1 MKKNITHLIIALAI
15 ILAVIFIAD
24 SWFFRIDLTSEK
36 RYTLTNITKAFLK
49 SLNEDILIKVYLSG
63 DLNPGFKRLS
73 KATKEMLDEFDV
85 YSSSLQ
91 YQFIDPNEGTK
102 KEKKAFIEHLEKIDL
117 QPYPVIET
125 KEDGRKTQSYVFPYA
140 IIFFDGKEI
149 PVNLLDNIR
158 GVSGQ
163 ENLNRSIEGLEFKLI
178 NTLRKLVTKDK
189 PAIAFL
195 EGHGELDEL
204 DVIDIT
210 HELSQ
215 NYRVERGQL
224 SGDVNELNNYK
235 TIIIA
240 KPHKQ
245 FSEKDKFVID
255 KYLMQGGR
263 ILWLVDAVNI
273 TLDSLVK
280 STQTMGVWA
289 ELNLDDIL
297 FKYGVRINPVLI
309 EDIQAGRIPINLAP
323 AGSAPKFVPVPWLY
337 SPLLTP
343 LQSHPV
349 SRNINLVRGDFVSYI
364 DTVGENIQAVRTP
377 LLRTSKFTKSTQ
389 VPMMVSLAS
398 VNQKPQKEDFSKSF
412 LPVAYA
418 MQGKFPSV
426 FANRPVPKGVRNNSA
441 ASTPLSK
448 PTKMVVIADGD
459 IIRNDVKFKD
469 SNPRILPLG
478 YDELTHQTYGNKQF
492 IINAVDYLCDDD
504 GWMEL
509 RSRSFTLRLLDKQ
522 KLSSETT
529 FWKWLNVIL
538 PVLIVVIS
546 GIIFIFIRKKRYT
559 KKRIEKN

>member
-1 MKKNITHLIIALAI
+1 MKKSITHLAITLAA
-15 ILAVIFIAD
+15 ILIVNFIAD
-24 SWFFRIDLTSEK
+24 SLFFRVDLTSEK
-36 RYTLTNITKAFLK
+36 RYTLTNITKAFIK
-49 SLNEDILIKVYLSG
+49 SLDEDILIKVYLSG

-85 YSSSLQ
+85 YSSLLQ
-91 YQFIDPNEGTK
+91 YEFIDPNEGTK
-102 KEKKAFIEHLEKIDL
+102 KEKTAFIEHLEKTGL

-140 IIFFDGKEI
+140 IIFFKGKEI
-149 PVNLLDNIR
+149 PVNLLDNIQ
-158 GVSGQ
+158 GVSGL

-178 NTLRKLVTKDK
+178 NTLRKLVTKNK

-240 KPHKQ
+240 KPHKP

-273 TLDSLVK
+273 TLDSLIK
-280 STQTMGVWA
+280 STQTMGMWA

-297 FKYGVRINPVLI
+297 FKYGVRVNPVLI

-323 AGSAPKFVPVPWLY
+323 TGSTPKFVPVPWLY

-343 LQSHPV
+343 SQSHPV
-349 SRNINLVRGDFVSYI
+349 SRNINLVRADFASYI
-364 DTVGENIQAVRTP
+364 DTVGENIQLIRTP
-377 LLRTSKFTKSTQ
+377 LLHTSQFTKTTQ
-389 VPMMVSLAS
+389 VPLLVTLAS
-398 VNQKPQKEDFSKSF
+398 VNQKPQKKEFNKSF

-418 MQGKFPSV
+418 LQGIFPSV
-426 FANRPVPKGVRNNSA
+426 FANRPIPKGIKNNSTTTSA
-441 ASTPLSK
+441 PLSK
-448 PTKMVVIADGD
+448 PTKMIIIADGD

-492 IINAVDYLCDDD
+492 IINAIDYLSDDE

-509 RSRSFTLRLLDKQ
+509 RSRSFTLRLLDKE
-522 KLSSETT
+522 KLSSETS
-529 FWKWLNVIL
+529 FWKWLNIIF
-538 PVLIVVIS
+538 PVLMVIIS
-546 GIIFIFIRKKRYT
+546 GIIFIFLRKKRYT
-559 KKRIEKN
+559 KKRL

>member
-1 MKKNITHLIIALAI
+1 MKKSILHLIITLAI
-15 ILAVIFIAD
+15 IFTLNFIAD

-36 RYTLTNITKAFLK
+36 RYTLTNITKSFIK
-49 SLNEDILIKVYLSG
+49 SLEEDILIKVYLSG

-73 KATKEMLDEFDV
+73 KATKEMLDEFEV

-91 YQFIDPNEGTK
+91 YDFIDPGKGTK
-102 KEKKAFIEHLEKIDL
+102 KEKKAFSEHLEKIGL

-140 IIFFDGKEI
+140 IIFFKGKEI
-149 PVNLLDNIR
+149 PVNLLDNIQ
-158 GVSGQ
+158 GVSGL

-178 NTLRKLVTKDK
+178 NTLRKLVTKEK

-204 DVIDIT
+204 DVIDVT

-224 SGDVNELNNYK
+224 SGDATELNIYK

-240 KPHKQ
+240 KPHLR
-245 FSEKDKFVID
+245 FSEKDKFIID
-255 KYLMQGGR
+255 RYLMQGGR

-273 TLDSLVK
+273 TLDSLIK
-280 STQTMGVWA
+280 SSQTMGMWS

-297 FKYGVRINPVLI
+297 FKYGIRINPVLI

-323 AGSAPKFVPVPWLY
+323 AGNTPKFVPVPWLY

-343 LQSHPV
+343 SQSHPV
-349 SRNINLVRGDFVSYI
+349 SRNINLVIADFASYI
-364 DTVGENIQAVRTP
+364 DTVGENIQIIRTP
-377 LLRTSKFTKSTQ
+377 LLRTSQFTKATQ
-389 VPMMVSLAS
+389 VPMIVSLAS
-398 VNQKPQKEDFSKSF
+398 VNQKPRKEDFNKSF

-418 MQGKFPSV
+418 LQGRFPSV
-426 FANRPVPKGVRNNSA
+426 FANRPVPKGIHNNTFI
-441 ASTPLSK
+441 STPLSQQ
-448 PTKMVVIADGD
+448 TKMIVIADGD

-478 YDELTHQTYGNKQF
+478 YDELTHQTYGNKQL
-492 IINAVDYLCDDD
+492 IINAIDYLCDDD

-509 RSRSFTLRLLDKQ
+509 RSRSFTLRLLDKE
-522 KLSSETT
+522 KLSSETSL
-529 FWKWLNVIL
+529 WKWINVII
-538 PVLIVVIS
+538 PVLIIVIS

-559 KKRIEKN
+559 NKRLQKN